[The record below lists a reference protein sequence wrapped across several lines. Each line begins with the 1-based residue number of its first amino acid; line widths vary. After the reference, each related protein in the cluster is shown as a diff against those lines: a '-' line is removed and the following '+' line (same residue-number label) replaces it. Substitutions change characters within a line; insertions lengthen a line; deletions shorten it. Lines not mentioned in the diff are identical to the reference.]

1 MINNDINHDFCAD
14 ARSTNMRYKEM
25 AKNLIDLIPNSK
37 MIYVLSYLQ
46 GAAVPDD
53 TPNEDT
59 LEGINELENGGG
71 TTFSGTTAEL
81 FNELMAD

>member
-1 MINNDINHDFCAD
+1 
-14 ARSTNMRYKEM
+14 
-25 AKNLIDLIPNSK
+25 

-53 TPNEDT
+53 TPNDET
-59 LEGINELENGGG
+59 LEGIHELENGGG